1 MVEAVERFAMSHISP
16 YTVYHNGRAE
26 SIDRTDSV
34 KP

>member
-1 MVEAVERFAMSHISP
+1 MVEAVERFAMSAISP
-16 YTVYHNGRAE
+16 YTVYHNGSTE